1 MSANEIQPYNY
12 GSDRRTEFDKKGHP
26 GKYYKVI
33 TCTSGTTNFTGSNF
47 GLGGIIVTSGT
58 TGTASFSD
66 GGSIPLAAL
75 SASNGGT
82 TYEFSLSSVNVSS
95 GTVYALIRNQ
105 IIR

>member
-12 GSDRRTEFDKKGHP
+12 GSDVRNEFERKGHP

-47 GLGGIIVTSGT
+47 GLGGILVCTGT
-58 TGTASFSD
+58 TGTAFFSD

-75 SASNGGT
+75 SSSNATT
-82 TYEFSLSSVNVSS
+82 TYEFSLSSVNVTA

>member
-12 GSDRRTEFDKKGHP
+12 GSDVRTEFDRKGHP
-26 GKYYKVI
+26 GKFKKVI
-33 TCTSGTTNFTGSNF
+33 TCTSGTTYFTGSNF
-47 GLGGIIVTSGT
+47 GLGAILVTNGTSGT
-58 TGTASFSD
+58 ANFSD

-75 SASNGGT
+75 SASNGT
-82 TYEFSLSSVNVSS
+82 VSYEFSLSSVEVSA

>member
-12 GSDRRTEFDKKGHP
+12 GSDARTEFDKKGHP
-26 GKYYKVI
+26 GKYYKVVA
-33 TCTSGTTNFTGSNF
+33 CTSGTTNFTGSNF
-47 GLGGIIVTSGT
+47 GLGGILVANGT
-58 TGTASFSD
+58 TGTAFFSD

-75 SASNGGT
+75 SSSNAT
-82 TYEFSLSSVNVSS
+82 TIYEFSLSSVNVSA